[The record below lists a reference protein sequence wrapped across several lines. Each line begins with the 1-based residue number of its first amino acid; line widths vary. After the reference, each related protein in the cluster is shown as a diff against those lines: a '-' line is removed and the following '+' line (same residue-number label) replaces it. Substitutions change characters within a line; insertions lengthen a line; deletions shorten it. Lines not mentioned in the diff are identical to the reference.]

1 MAIISERRAPLKCGG
16 YATMRIDDDTFADVP
31 EAEQARRRQYS
42 RDTAQRLLFEQEM
55 KKAKEKA

>member
-1 MAIISERRAPLKCGG
+1 MAIISERRVPLKCGG

-42 RDTAQRLLFEQEM
+42 KDLAQRFLFEQKM
-55 KKAKEKA
+55 KKAKEKV